1 MRNKNCSL
9 YTQVIY
15 KDCLSFSIVSVSQPL
30 WLTRYTGLGINFK
43 FILGFFFLFLLLY
56 FSPNTHS
63 CFCVIVFLLLGPWL
77 SCNYISF
84 PGVLI
89 ALFYS
94 FSVFAFVGFLTVFWM
109 NIKSLLF
116 PWSEVWWLTFKS
128 LCLYG
133 SLKNWHLNA
142 LVTGWLSKAWGPWP
156 N

>member
-1 MRNKNCSL
+1 MFTVYPSHLQRL
-9 YTQVIY
+9 HIFFY
-15 KDCLSFSIVSVSQPL
+15 SFSVTASVTHKIHWPWYQFQV
-30 WLTRYTGLGINFK
+30 YF
-43 FILGFFFLFLLLY
+43 GFFWFLLLY

-63 CFCVIVFLLLGPWL
+63 CFCVIVFLLFGPWL
-77 SCNYISF
+77 SCNHISF

-116 PWSEVWWLTFKS
+116 PWSEVWWLSFKS
-128 LCLYG
+128 LCLHG
-133 SLKNWHLNA
+133 SLKNRHLNA